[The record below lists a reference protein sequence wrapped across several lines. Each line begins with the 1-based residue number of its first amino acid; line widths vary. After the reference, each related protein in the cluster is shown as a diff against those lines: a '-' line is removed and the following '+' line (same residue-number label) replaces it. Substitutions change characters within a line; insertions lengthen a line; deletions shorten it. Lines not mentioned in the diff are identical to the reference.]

1 MENVTKVILLV
12 ASVLIAIAI
21 VVIGLMFFNTA
32 SDTAKSANEDLAKF
46 NEQFARMKFD
56 DYDGGVVSGSQVVN
70 AIRIYSDDMTVAVTT
85 GAGTSTTY
93 NETTKYTV
101 SDSTAASYVNPTAK
115 FSSALVVNSNDVVT
129 GITFSQQ

>member
-56 DYDGGVVSGSQVVN
+56 DYDGGTVSGSQVVN
-70 AIRIYSDDMTVAVTT
+70 AVRIYSDDLSVSVTT
-85 GAGTSTTY
+85 GAGTTSTY
-93 NETTKYTV
+93 NQTTKYAVT
-101 SDSTAASYVNPTAK
+101 DSTASAYINPTAK
-115 FSSALVVNSNDVVT
+115 FSSTLTVNSNDVVT
-129 GITFSQQ
+129 GIVFQQQ